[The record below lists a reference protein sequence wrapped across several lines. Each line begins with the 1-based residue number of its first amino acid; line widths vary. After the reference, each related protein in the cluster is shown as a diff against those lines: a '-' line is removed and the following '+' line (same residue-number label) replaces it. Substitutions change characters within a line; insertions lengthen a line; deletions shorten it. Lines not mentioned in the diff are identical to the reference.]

1 MSEIPPPPSPKKEVI
16 APRQESPAE
25 EFADEPPDSEPHY
38 GEAKLWLVA
47 RDPHCLFSYW
57 EFRPEE
63 HPDAIC
69 EDGRARF
76 LLRIF
81 RDGGGEASSTEI
93 EPGAGNVFIPVR
105 SPDCG
110 YVAELGFFSEGVWC
124 FLAHSGVA
132 RTPPE
137 LPSADAP
144 PIFATI
150 PAHLSLAKMRALLS
164 GSALPGES
172 LAMTAARLQ
181 NDARNHGEWT
191 PDHERLLAEILGA
204 SASAVAGASA
214 NSFTLTARQKLA
226 ATFDAATAGV
236 PIPASQIESAPS
248 SPGASWS
255 SGK

>member
-1 MSEIPPPPSPKKEVI
+1 
-16 APRQESPAE
+16 
-25 EFADEPPDSEPHY
+25 
-38 GEAKLWLVA
+38 
-47 RDPHCLFSYW
+47 
-57 EFRPEE
+57 
-63 HPDAIC
+63 
-69 EDGRARF
+69 
-76 LLRIF
+76 
-81 RDGGGEASSTEI
+81 
-93 EPGAGNVFIPVR
+93 
-105 SPDCG
+105 
-110 YVAELGFFSEGVWC
+110 
-124 FLAHSGVA
+124 
-132 RTPPE
+132 
-137 LPSADAP
+137 
-144 PIFATI
+144 
-150 PAHLSLAKMRALLS
+150 MRALLS

-226 ATFDAATAGV
+226 ATFDAATPGV